1 MMMVTA
7 VLIGIFV
14 LVSLAVTLVFLG
26 FRTYIEFLQCG
37 DDDSDPPQLDG
48 KNEYDPVWKA

>member
-1 MMMVTA
+1 MMVTA

-37 DDDSDPPQLDG
+37 DNDSDPPQLDG